1 MREPS
6 PISSRAGNVNMYVG
20 LLMDV
25 MLYYS
30 PIESQ
35 GQGRRAT
42 ESCYSTSRPASCAFD
57 K

>member
-6 PISSRAGNVNMYVG
+6 AISSRAGNVNMYVG

-35 GQGRRAT
+35 G
-42 ESCYSTSRPASCAFD
+42 RPGPGQAGNGVVLFN
-57 K
+57 